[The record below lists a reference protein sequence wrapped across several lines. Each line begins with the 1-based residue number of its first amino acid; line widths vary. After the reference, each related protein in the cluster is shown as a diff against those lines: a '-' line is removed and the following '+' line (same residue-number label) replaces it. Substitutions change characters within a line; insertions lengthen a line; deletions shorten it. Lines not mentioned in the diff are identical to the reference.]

1 MRTTRITQA
10 SLDELAYR
18 LLRDAI
24 LSPGGLAAGAHI
36 DEKEF
41 SERLGISRTPVREA
55 VRRLEVEGLVKR
67 APRRGV
73 FVTDLSPEAIDELY
87 SLREVLEGLAARL
100 ASARA
105 TDAEI
110 QKLRETYDRYAGAVR
125 AHDVAKIFERDV
137 DFHDLIARASRSERL
152 QATIKI
158 FRNQLSLLRTRSVTI
173 AGRSEKALAE
183 MGRVLDAIARRAP
196 DDAEEAMRRHIR
208 EAQRDVL
215 SPHPASLDSAR

>member
-1 MRTTRITQA
+1 MKTTRITQA

-18 LLRDAI
+18 LLREAI
-24 LSPGGLAAGAHI
+24 LSPGGLAAGDHV

-41 SERLGISRTPVREA
+41 SERLGISRTPIREA

-73 FVTDLSPEAIDELY
+73 FVADLSPEAIDELY
-87 SLREVLEGLAARL
+87 NLREVLEGLAARL
-100 ASARA
+100 AADRA
-105 TDAEI
+105 SDAEI

-125 AHDVAKIFERDV
+125 AHDVHKIFERDV

-152 QATIKI
+152 QSTIKM
-158 FRNQLSLLRTRSVTI
+158 FRNQLGLLRTRSVTI
-173 AGRSEKALAE
+173 AGRSEKALEE
-183 MGRVLDAIARRAP
+183 MGRVLDAIVRRAA

-208 EAQRDVL
+208 EAQRDML
-215 SPHPASLDSAR
+215 SSLKASLTPAR